1 MAHSNTT
8 DTNTLAET
16 CDNKFEFDVASVSF
30 APDVSHLPLN
40 QNIEFSK
47 DTTDKE
53 PVQLTIPRPGLLPER
68 PLSLSEFIDIFYKSD
83 KIGNCSQI
91 CYPLI
96 DITSSTKK
104 LLIPALCDKKSLESI
119 LKDQNGDVWCD
130 ITLKSFGRSPWW
142 QSVEL
147 STAMAT
153 AISELNCRHNV
164 FCKKISNILRRGEKN
179 GDMNENKFRTKLPD
193 YNDLFRDGDDDTNRI
208 PNLSDLVIYLDAWC
222 GVLSVARQL
231 GYLPKPPKNKVPLTS
246 VCYDTNWET
255 KCCDRTPL
263 FKDEVWDL
271 VPELCEN
278 IKNIKELEDSGIKC
292 NKYTFLHWNDNAP
305 NGGNCQGGFTTKI
318 NCNESDLKT
327 MTTRK
332 FKDEITNDDGEAV
345 EENADMVDEPNEM
358 EGGGENG
365 EMGGGV
371 EGGENVVIKNFKM
384 VMEDV
389 EDEGTQRLQ
398 NPTGHKHVSGL
409 LKLIQMGLLDWN
421 GCLAGR
427 DDESGEDKDEDEIEE
442 DLKNWKSWFID
453 LQGEETCNYDYDSS
467 HIVPPDRS
475 DDAKPNRLSTMS
487 IAFLLKLAT
496 MKFASNDDFKNMLCI
511 NNFKNEDNSCYDYSQ
526 TLKEY
531 FNPINEDNN
540 KLINNCKYYNPCKRM
555 NIKKNIIKSNSNLKH
570 SLLRLCGG
578 CALTKDELLT
588 TISDYIV
595 RDMNAPGGG
604 VNSIVNAKFNINYC
618 KQDNGIEN
626 VVMYDANILIDLG
639 IYVAL
644 AAVCKDKNS
653 VEKVI
658 KYVFSN
664 PSNDI
669 LGTIADTLLVELQT
683 TYPSCYPAGFS
694 RTQITEYGAKI
705 YENVLAG
712 YGNDPYDSRSIEDGG
727 VRDRNAPDLTKRLLT
742 SNKLLSCFKSSTNPR
757 SVTLN
762 KNINEDCVDCN

>member
-53 PVQLTIPRPGLLPER
+53 PIQLTIPRPGLIPER

-147 STAMAT
+147 STAMAS

-164 FCKKISNILRRGEKN
+164 FCKKISNILRKGVNEGEDN
-179 GDMNENKFRTKLPD
+179 FRTKLPD
-193 YNDLFRDGDDDTNRI
+193 YNDLFRDGQDDTSRI
-208 PNLSDLVIYLDAWC
+208 PNLSDLIIYLDAWC

-231 GYLPKPPKNKVPLTS
+231 GYVPKPPKNKVPLTS
-246 VCYDTNWET
+246 VCYET
-255 KCCDRTPL
+255 DWQSKCCDRTPL

-278 IKNIKELEDSGIKC
+278 IKNIKELEDSGVKC

-318 NCNESDLKT
+318 NCGKPDLETK
-327 MTTRK
+327 TTRK
-332 FKDEITNDDGEAV
+332 FKDEITNEDGEAV
-345 EENADMVDEPNEM
+345 EEDANVCDEH
-358 EGGGENG
+358 
-365 EMGGGV
+365 V
-371 EGGENVVIKNFKM
+371 EEDVVVKNFKVA
-384 VMEDV
+384 VMEMEHD
-389 EDEGTQRLQ
+389 DGTQRIQ
-398 NPTGHKHVSGL
+398 NPTGYKHISGL

-427 DDESGEDKDEDEIEE
+427 DADAEEGGEDDEIAE
-442 DLKNWKSWFID
+442 DLKNWKKWFID

-467 HIVPPDRS
+467 HVVPPDRS
-475 DDAKPNRLSTMS
+475 DDAKPTRKSTMS

-511 NNFKNEDNSCYDYSQ
+511 NNFKNKDESCYDYSQ

-531 FNPINEDNN
+531 FNPISDDNN

-618 KQDNGIEN
+618 KQENGIEN

-644 AAVCKDKNS
+644 ASVCKDKKS
-653 VEKVI
+653 VEQVI
-658 KYVFSN
+658 KYVFTN

-683 TYPSCYPAGFS
+683 TYPSCYPPGFS

-712 YGNDPYDSRSIEDGG
+712 YGNNPYDVSGKDNGG
-727 VRDRNAPDLTKRLLT
+727 PRDRNAPDLTKRLLT
-742 SNKLLSCFKSSTNPR
+742 SNKLLNCFKSSSNPQLI
-757 SVTLN
+757 TLN
-762 KNINEDCVDCN
+762 KNIKQDCTDCN